1 MKDEKEKY
9 TFLQFKEISL
19 GRAHGLSEEEIKL
32 YAKPSLNYLQMQIIR
47 EDLERGTDHEKVRF
61 IAKPWLSIEEM
72 LDLQQELTQKT
83 VAEMPL
89 LIRRRSLIFMI
100 LCLLVPLC
108 SGIYLLYR
116 HIHPADPLILKL
128 REDAV
133 TVSEGDIFE
142 PSLYISD
149 TSGRGAKLQMP
160 ERFTAEEPGTRL
172 LVYRLHRGKEEVLRY
187 LRVTTREN
195 KAPVLILETDEIS
208 VQDGEELV
216 FGSVSWDYSDRLLNI
231 NGRIC
236 LSMTLMWGLLGVA
249 FSLLCAP
256 AADRLFDL
264 AGDWPVKGLCVMLSI
279 LMSVDLLVSAGA
291 LVRWRDR
298 QYDLPAITPIGEQLD
313 EHFDDE
319 RMEKI
324 YNNMVFVEKE
334 GI

>member
-9 TFLQFKEISL
+9 TFLQYKEISL

-47 EDLERGTDHEKVRF
+47 EDLERGTDHEKVRY

-89 LIRRRSLIFMI
+89 LLHRSSIIFMV

-116 HIHPADPLILKL
+116 HIQPADPLILQL

-133 TVSEGDIFE
+133 TVIEGDIFE
-142 PSLYISD
+142 PSLYIAESA
-149 TSGRGAKLQMP
+149 GRGAKLQMP

-172 LVYRLHRGKEEVLRY
+172 LVYRLSRGKEELLRY

-195 KAPVLILETDEIS
+195 EAPVLILETDEIT
-208 VQDGEELV
+208 VQDGEETDCYRYIAEASDAEDGDLRTKVTCEVSAEEEDQYLV
-216 FGSVSWDYSDRLLNI
+216 YSVSDHQGKRAEARLRVVFAEEEQPVAYVPKAVYMPKPEVPLPEEI
-231 NGRIC
+231 PQQED
-236 LSMTLMWGLLGVA
+236 LSLSLH
-249 FSLLCAP
+249 FSM
-256 AADRLFDL
+256 D
-264 AGDWPVKGLCVMLSI
+264 S
-279 LMSVDLLVSAGA
+279 
-291 LVRWRDR
+291 
-298 QYDLPAITPIGEQLD
+298 
-313 EHFDDE
+313 
-319 RMEKI
+319 
-324 YNNMVFVEKE
+324 
-334 GI
+334 

>member
-47 EDLERGTDHEKVRF
+47 EDLERGTDHEKVRY

-116 HIHPADPLILKL
+116 HIQPADPLILKL

-195 KAPVLILETDEIS
+195 KAPVLILETDEIT
-208 VQDGEELV
+208 VQDGEETDCYRYIAEASDPEDGDLRAKV
-216 FGSVSWDYSDRLLNI
+216 TCEVSAEEEEQYLLYSVSDHQGKRAEARL
-231 NGRIC
+231 RVVFAEEVQP
-236 LSMTLMWGLLGVA
+236 VA
-249 FSLLCAP
+249 YVPKAVYIPKP
-256 AADRLFDL
+256 AAPVLNEPPGQEDL
-264 AGDWPVKGLCVMLSI
+264 SLS
-279 LMSVDLLVSAGA
+279 LQFSMDS
-291 LVRWRDR
+291 
-298 QYDLPAITPIGEQLD
+298 
-313 EHFDDE
+313 
-319 RMEKI
+319 
-324 YNNMVFVEKE
+324 
-334 GI
+334 